1 MCDAVAWLREFQEN
15 VANEEFLRE
24 RVNLP
29 CWIHLSEARLDR
41 LLALIDRKTGRVG
54 VAKQGWP
61 RVVANYSGTVRGD
74 CLFGVLQL
82 GLSDEAYA
90 DDVLDVVIELVSRP
104 PQRVY
109 VEPLLEE
116 TLFMLKCKES
126 PKLAILEY
134 YLSYKWSIDRGLVK
148 WEDAQKEY
156 NDFVL
161 EFQKGVYE
169 IAPDSELVTASVSM
183 LSSIEFVE
191 ESCAKLGDREFELV
205 KEMVGIARDEDRV
218 MSTMALFRALS
229 GPVDQR
235 QNLKGQYI
243 PVALPPAD
251 VLVPR
256 LGRFAY
262 SLEDA
267 AVRLF
272 LSKRYDIARD
282 VVELIE
288 SVCANLNQSN
298 EVRYDS
304 RAVPMRLRPVGVS
317 VEGYPQNTCVSVAYD
332 HVFLNYGFHPFEKGD
347 ICFLVNISSKD
358 VLAIEVLQNLSEG
371 NILAHILQENLE
383 TTDFQVVVKPEQP
396 LMKEL
401 KRIMTIPAIVNG
413 LAIDHTGIVS
423 GFLGLEV
430 GSPAITVVEGS
441 FIGSYAIDVAEWLGS
456 EAVSNGKTLLLAR
469 NSQEIDKVLVHLN
482 RLVRIPLFEIVRLDL
497 SADLYLERV
506 MMARS
511 KLLSDLG
518 KQDPSLGISCASAL
532 NYIKLRH
539 KERADLIRMLEIL
552 RPLEYIEDAEKRMD
566 CLKRSAKIV
575 CCLIDSFSQAQSNFH
590 NVVVVDTNTVDD
602 IDMLNILNMTNPR
615 QLRVYGDGSCA
626 FRLRQMPETVVHHCA
641 IRSYEPKCSEIE
653 QYLGYTSGDQISSPG
668 VASPLHNWTCS
679 SIDAASETAIAS
691 AFVLTMLGYNSLA
704 IVCEPGLYT
713 KLLQIIKM
721 RGSWSPDL
729 LITNK
734 LMTLQE
740 FLAAGITEDA
750 VILIARCDPKLVAG
764 LARKVFWQCSV
775 SDTSN
780 LEPCLIALNEAIDEE
795 LPNPR
800 QTFPLPTFQHLLAL
814 CYSMQLQKQTT

>member
-1 MCDAVAWLREFQEN
+1 MGDAVAWLREFQEN

-82 GLSDEAYA
+82 GLSDEVYA
-90 DDVLDVVIELVSRP
+90 EDVLDVVIELVSRP

-116 TLFMLKCKES
+116 SLFMLKCKES

-148 WEDAQKEY
+148 YEDAQKEY

-183 LSSIEFVE
+183 LNSIEFVE
-191 ESCAKLGDREFELV
+191 ECCAKLGDREFELV
-205 KEMVGIARDEDRV
+205 KEMVGIAREEDRV
-218 MSTMALFRALS
+218 MSTMALYRALS

-235 QNLKGQYI
+235 QNLKGQSV
-243 PVALPPAD
+243 PVAPPPSD

-262 SLEDA
+262 SMEDA

-272 LSKRYDIARD
+272 LSKRYDIAQD
-282 VVELIE
+282 VVDLIE
-288 SVCANLNQSN
+288 SVCANLDQSN
-298 EVRYDS
+298 DVRYDS
-304 RAVPMRLRPVGVS
+304 HAVPMRLSPVGVS
-317 VEGYPQNTCVSVAYD
+317 VEGYQPNTCVSVAYD
-332 HVFLNYGFHPFEKGD
+332 HVFLNYGFEPFEKGD

-358 VLAIEVLQNLSEG
+358 VMAIEVLQNLSEG
-371 NILAHILQENLE
+371 NILAHVLQENLE
-383 TTDFQVVVKPEQP
+383 NTDFQVVVKPEPP

-413 LAIDHTGIVS
+413 LAIDHTGIVN

-456 EAVSNGKTLLLAR
+456 EAGSSRKTLLLAR

-518 KQDPSLGISCASAL
+518 KQEPSLGISCASAL

-552 RPLEYIEDAEKRMD
+552 RPLEYIEEAEKRMD

-575 CCLIDSFSQAQSNFH
+575 CCLIDSFTQSKSSTFH

-602 IDMLNILNMTNPR
+602 IDMLNILNMTNPS
-615 QLRVYGDGSCA
+615 QLRVYGNGSCA
-626 FRLRQMPETVVHHCA
+626 SRLRQMPATVVHHCA
-641 IRSYEPKCSEIE
+641 AKNYESKCNELE
-653 QYLGYTSGDQISSPG
+653 QYLGYSSGDQISSPG
-668 VASPLHNWTCS
+668 VASPLHNWSCS
-679 SIDAASETAIAS
+679 SIDAACETAIAS
-691 AFVLTMLGYNSLA
+691 GFVLTMLGYSSLA
-704 IVCEPGLYT
+704 IVCEPSLYA
-713 KLLQIIKM
+713 KLLQIIKV

-729 LITNK
+729 LITKK
-734 LMTLQE
+734 LLTLHE
-740 FLAAGITEDA
+740 FLASGTTEDA
-750 VILIARCDPKLVAG
+750 VILVAHCDPKLVAG
-764 LARKVFWQCSV
+764 VARKVFWQCSV
-775 SDTSN
+775 SDTS
-780 LEPCLIALNEAIDEE
+780 EPCLIALNEANDQEI
-795 LPNPR
+795 PSPR
-800 QTFPLPTFQHLLAL
+800 QTFPLPTVQHLLAV
-814 CYSMQLQKQTT
+814 CYSMQLQKQGT

>member
-1 MCDAVAWLREFQEN
+1 MSLLMCDAVAWLREFQEN

-116 TLFMLKCKES
+116 TLFILKCKES

-347 ICFLVNISSKD
+347 IFEGCMP
-358 VLAIEVLQNLSEG
+358 IEIMAKRGIDTLRFGPL
-371 NILAHILQENLE
+371 
-383 TTDFQVVVKPEQP
+383 KPVGFDDP
-396 LMKEL
+396 RTC
-401 KRIMTIPAIVNG
+401 KRPYAIVQLRQDNSKAS
-413 LAIDHTGIVS
+413 LYNLV
-423 GFLGLEV
+423 GFQTNLKYGEQKRVFSMIPGLEN
-430 GSPAITVVEGS
+430 SD
-441 FIGSYAIDVAEWLGS
+441 FIKYGVMH
-456 EAVSNGKTLLLAR
+456 R
-469 NSQEIDKVLVHLN
+469 NTFI
-482 RLVRIPLFEIVRLDL
+482 
-497 SADLYLERV
+497 
-506 MMARS
+506 
-511 KLLSDLG
+511 
-518 KQDPSLGISCASAL
+518 
-532 NYIKLRH
+532 
-539 KERADLIRMLEIL
+539 
-552 RPLEYIEDAEKRMD
+552 
-566 CLKRSAKIV
+566 
-575 CCLIDSFSQAQSNFH
+575 
-590 NVVVVDTNTVDD
+590 
-602 IDMLNILNMTNPR
+602 
-615 QLRVYGDGSCA
+615 
-626 FRLRQMPETVVHHCA
+626 
-641 IRSYEPKCSEIE
+641 
-653 QYLGYTSGDQISSPG
+653 
-668 VASPLHNWTCS
+668 
-679 SIDAASETAIAS
+679 
-691 AFVLTMLGYNSLA
+691 NS
-704 IVCEPGLYT
+704 T
-713 KLLQIIKM
+713 KLLDSTFQLKKKQ
-721 RGSWSPDL
+721 
-729 LITNK
+729 NV
-734 LMTLQE
+734 
-740 FLAAGITEDA
+740 FLAGQITGVEGY
-750 VILIARCDPKLVAG
+750 VESIASGLVAG
-764 LARKVFWQCSV
+764 INTV
-775 SDTSN
+775 N
-780 LEPCLIALNEAIDEE
+780 LLENKEKIIFPKETMIGALSSYISTNNDKFQPMNANFGILPELDGKKIKDKKLRYEE
-795 LPNPR
+795 LSKR
-800 QTFPLPTFQHLLAL
+800 AL
-814 CYSMQLQKQTT
+814 QILKIY